1 LFVLIGWDVEWGPL
15 PHFLQRQ
22 LALPGPHTFVYGAG
36 VEYFERL
43 RDIFG
48 VGTASLHVFNA
59 GFRDYVNRL

>member
-1 LFVLIGWDVEWGPL
+1 LIGWHVEWARL
-15 PHFLQRQ
+15 AHFLQRQ
-22 LALPGPHTFVYGAG
+22 LALPGPNTFVYGEG
-36 VEYFERL
+36 VECFERV

>member
-1 LFVLIGWDVEWGPL
+1 MEWAPL
-15 PHFLQRQ
+15 AHFLQGE
-22 LALPGPHTFVYGAG
+22 LAPSGPHTFAYGAG
-36 VEYFERL
+36 VEYFDRV